1 MSERQRADADRMW
14 VIDIHL
20 DRDGAYRWR
29 LWSQDGRAASASLEG
44 FAARAN
50 AQRQARRFHDDAR
63 EMRYEV
69 LTDGSGQFVWRAADA
84 DGTPV
89 ARSAAGF
96 DTHDEAAKHA
106 ESVRR
111 YAGGA
116 RVP

>member
-1 MSERQRADADRMW
+1 MW

-29 LWSQDGRAASASLEG
+29 LWSQDGRPASASAEG
-44 FAARAN
+44 YAARAN
-50 AQRQARRFHDDAR
+50 AQRHARRFHDDAR
-63 EMRYEV
+63 EMHYEI
-69 LTDGSGQFVWRAADA
+69 LTDGSGHFVWRAADA
-84 DGTPV
+84 EGRPV

-96 DTHDEAAKHA
+96 ATHVEAAKHA
-106 ESVRR
+106 ECVRR